1 MAMSIPKRS
10 VASVWRRKARTILIV
25 LALGF
30 SVSIAISVPAAMK
43 AQGNVTE
50 SVVQIQRVG
59 YQGMINLTAT
69 EILVEPPMPTFE
81 SRGGGMGM
89 GMGMPS
95 FAGSR
100 YLNESMAVEIAS
112 MEGVDAAV
120 CQLQTMVSL
129 PSDTTTDQTGF
140 QRRNFLQVIGVQLD
154 TPIAEERNQLPSN
167 LVEGRQL
174 EEDDAGGIMI
184 GSSLAD
190 QLGIGSGDT
199 MELGDATFQVV
210 GVYDSG
216 TTAVLNQTG
225 PGGGFRVRFAPSQAY
240 MLLSDAQ
247 SLFDMTGEVSTVRV
261 YATSVD
267 EVDSVAQEITDTYGE
282 NVTVTT
288 QASLLDRLSDV
299 YRNVED
305 SVTSS
310 LDQMQSTATQ
320 EIAISIIVG
329 GVIVFS
335 TMFYTVRE
343 RTKEIGIL
351 KALGF
356 RDRDV
361 MGQFMLEGIIIS
373 VIGGL
378 AGVAIA
384 AVGAPTLANLLLRP
398 LSAAG
403 GGGGGGMF
411 PARMEQAVFQLSA
424 PLNLGLILMGFGLAV
439 VLGLVGSFYPA
450 LHASRQNPV
459 EALRH
464 E

>member
-1 MAMSIPKRS
+1 MGIAKRS
-10 VASVWRRKARTILIV
+10 LANIWRRWAGTILIV
-25 LALGF
+25 VALGF
-30 SVSIAISVPAAMK
+30 SVSIAISVPAALK
-43 AQGNVTE
+43 AQGNITE

-69 EILVEPPMPTFE
+69 EILVEPPMPMFE

-89 GMGMPS
+89 RAPS
-95 FAGSR
+95 FFGARFLNQTLAGEIS
-100 YLNESMAVEIAS
+100 SMA
-112 MEGVDAAV
+112 GVDAV
-120 CQLQTMVSL
+120 VSQLQSMVSL
-129 PSDTTTDQTGF
+129 PSDTASDQMGF
-140 QRRNFLQVIGVQLD
+140 RRNFLQIIGVQLD
-154 TPIAEERNQLPSN
+154 ASIPEERNPLPSN

-174 EEDDAGGIMI
+174 GEDDAGGIMI
-184 GSSLAD
+184 GSNLGE
-190 QLGIGSGDT
+190 QLGIGAGDAI
-199 MELGDATFQVV
+199 ELGDSTFQVV
-210 GVYDSG
+210 GVYGSATISG
-216 TTAVLNQTG
+216 SDQT
-225 PGGGFRVRFAPSQAY
+225 RALRFSPSQAY

-247 SLFDMTGEVSTVRV
+247 SLFDMAGQVSSVRV
-261 YATSVD
+261 FAISVD
-267 EVDSVAQEITDTYGE
+267 EVDRIAQEISDRYGE
-282 NVTVTT
+282 NVSVTT
-288 QASLLDRLSDV
+288 QASLLDRMSDV
-299 YRNVED
+299 YRTVED

-310 LDQMQSTATQ
+310 LSQMKSTAAQ
-320 EIAISIIVG
+320 QIAISLIVG

-335 TMFYTVRE
+335 TMFYSVRQ

-361 MGQFMLEGIIIS
+361 MGQFMMEGIIVA

-378 AGVAIA
+378 AGIAIA

-403 GGGGGGMF
+403 GTGGGGMF

-424 PLNLGLILMGFGLAV
+424 PLDLGLVLMGFGIAV
-439 VLGLVGSFYPA
+439 ALGLVGSFYPA